1 MEEFFDVR
9 RMMEEGRRKNSS
21 MEEVRSKR
29 EEGRNS
35 NAHYNP
41 YSSTHFQ
48 LLYLMF
54 LDLSSCTLQQEFLLI
69 LLRQRKYY

>member
-1 MEEFFDVR
+1 MREGKFRLIQAGNTKDVR
-9 RMMEEGRRKNSS
+9 WMMDEQLNGRGK
-21 MEEVRSKR
+21 K

-41 YSSTHFQ
+41 NYSTLFQ

-54 LDLSSCTLQQEFLLI
+54 VS
-69 LLRQRKYY
+69 

>member
-1 MEEFFDVR
+1 MEEFYD
-9 RMMEEGRRKNSS
+9 GRCK
-21 MEEVRSKR
+21 K

-54 LDLSSCTLQQEFLLI
+54 LDLSSCI
-69 LLRQRKYY
+69 LPERGRKADV

>member
-1 MEEFFDVR
+1 MDER
-9 RMMEEGRRKNSS
+9 GKK
-21 MEEVRSKR
+21 EEVYDGRGKK

-41 YSSTHFQ
+41 NYSTLFH

-54 LDLSSCTLQQEFLLI
+54 LDLISYTL
-69 LLRQRKYY
+69 